1 MRAYSPNLAF
11 SKGDY
16 IIDNVIANGMGINKI
31 GAQIQALAGDLG
43 NTEGKLKGISQ
54 VESGKVRAGLEI
66 LSGTRGIPDGY
77 YSVTN
82 TGKD

>member
-31 GAQIQALAGDLG
+31 GAQIKALAGNLG
-43 NTEGKLKGISQ
+43 STEGKLEGISQ
-54 VESGKVRAGLEI
+54 VESGKVKAGLQI
-66 LSGTRGIPDGY
+66 LSGTTGTPDGY

-82 TGKD
+82 VGKD